1 MIAWENPDY
10 DYRSGRTFLFKGLQ
24 KAG

>member
-24 KAG
+24 RVG

>member
-10 DYRSGRTFLFKGLQ
+10 DYRSGKSFLFRGLQ
-24 KAG
+24 KAS